1 MLMQMTLKR
10 FTEQE
15 SRMSGFVS
23 YIDRIARVPFCRL
36 MITLTCVCGS
46 IPGTAQDQ
54 SESIHAIVLTDA
66 NSSFRTESRRIQ
78 STDVGLTFPESMP
91 AWTIEKST
99 LHGGKQ
105 EGSELVTIDNGAM
118 RIVVVPTRGMSILSV
133 TKYPNRNS
141 GTGTSMELQ
150 WNSPVKE
157 VVHPQ
162 NMNLSSRGGLGWL
175 DGFNEWMVR
184 CGLESAGHP
193 GKDEFVNN
201 VGDKVEMDLTLHGKI
216 GNIPASKVTVIVDRQ
231 PPYRIRLQGIVHERM
246 FHGPKLELMTEISTV
261 PGSNSLRISDKVLNH
276 SASEQ
281 EFQMIYHTNF
291 GRPLLEEG
299 AKTLVAADK
308 IEPMNA
314 HAAKSIQTAS
324 VYGPPTAGFVEQVY
338 LAYPKSDS
346 SGLSHALIKNRASDR
361 GVSMTWK
368 TSQLPFFTLWK
379 NTTAESDG
387 YVTGLEPGTGFPF
400 NRNIERRFGRV
411 PKLRPGESRL
421 FELDFVLHE
430 GTKAV
435 SEFEAAIAKLQGAPP
450 RLVTEPPTIPS
461 R

>member
-1 MLMQMTLKR
+1 MRIQVTLKR
-10 FTEQE
+10 LTVQE
-15 SRMSGFVS
+15 SCETGVVPP
-23 YIDRIARVPFCRL
+23 IGRIPPLGIYRL
-36 MITLTCVCGS
+36 VITLACLCGS
-46 IPGTAQDQ
+46 IPATAHDQ
-54 SESIHAIVLTDA
+54 SESGHSIVLTDS
-66 NSSFRTESRRIQ
+66 NSSFRTESRRIH
-78 STDVGLTFPESMP
+78 SSDVGIAFPESMP
-91 AWTIEKST
+91 EWTIEKST

-105 EGSELVTIDNGAM
+105 EGCELVTIDNGAM

-133 TKYPNRNS
+133 TKYPNRDL
-141 GTGTSMELQ
+141 GTGASMELK

-162 NMNLSSRGGLGWL
+162 SINLDSRGGLGWL

-201 VGDKVEMDLTLHGKI
+201 VGDKVEMNLTLHGKI
-216 GNIPASKVTVIVDRQ
+216 GNIPASKVTVIVDRK
-231 PPYRIRLQGIVHERM
+231 PPHRIRLQGIVHERM
-246 FHGPKLELMTEISTV
+246 FHGPKLELITEVSTV

-291 GRPLLEEG
+291 GRPILEEG
-299 AKTLVAADK
+299 AKTLFAADK

-346 SGLSHALIKNRASDR
+346 SGLSHALIKNKASDQ

-368 TSQLPFFTLWK
+368 ASQLPFFTLWK

-400 NRNIERRFGRV
+400 NRNVERKFGRV
-411 PKLRPGESRL
+411 PKLRAGESRL

-435 SEFEAAIAKLQGAPP
+435 AEFEAAIAKLQGAPP
-450 RLVTEPPTIPS
+450 RLLTEPPTIPS